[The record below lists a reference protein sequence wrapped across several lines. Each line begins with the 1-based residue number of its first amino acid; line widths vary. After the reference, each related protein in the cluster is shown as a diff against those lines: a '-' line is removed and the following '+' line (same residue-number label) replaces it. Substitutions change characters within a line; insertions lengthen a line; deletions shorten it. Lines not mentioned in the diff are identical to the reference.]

1 MADRRINIA
10 KDKYDFVQ
18 ELVDLDAK
26 GIFKTKADVLTFCA
40 AYGYYKK
47 RPVTITE
54 NAKDP
59 IPYSV
64 FENSKYDMF
73 IHLLAMDVAK
83 DADVLADVDVM
94 IDKRATIF
102 ESYANGGLE
111 LLMQE
116 LKGQVEYLEKILL
129 IIYKATQ
136 TYEDSKIPE
145 DDFDLSSLKI

>member
-18 ELVDLDAK
+18 ELVDLETK

-40 AYGYYKK
+40 AYGYYKN
-47 RPVTITE
+47 RRITITE

-83 DADVLADVDVM
+83 DADVLADNDDM

-129 IIYKATQ
+129 IIHKATQ
-136 TYEDSKIPE
+136 VFEDNKTPE
-145 DDFDLSSLKI
+145 DDFDLSSLTI